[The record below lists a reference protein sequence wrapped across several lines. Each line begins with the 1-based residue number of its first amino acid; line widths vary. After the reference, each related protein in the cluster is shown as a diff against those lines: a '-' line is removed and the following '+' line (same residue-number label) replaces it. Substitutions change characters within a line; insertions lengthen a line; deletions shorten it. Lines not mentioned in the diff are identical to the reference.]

1 MALVN
6 TTTTVAT
13 TVHTQQGSQI
23 VVTSQANTVTVGDFV
38 TGVEIQPYIA
48 NRIISFY
55 GYNLR
60 PNQRVHIFFDSVLV
74 DDFCA
79 PGTRYA
85 GNNYIT
91 DITNT
96 ADYNVI
102 EKQGDWGTPIYAD
115 LFGQV
120 CGQFNIPTGKFR
132 TGERTLEIAD
142 VTSLALGGDSI
153 TTKASATFT
162 ASNLS
167 VTKNTLTMT
176 TINPEV
182 SWVPITNTFTTSA
195 TTVENIVIAPDFS
208 AVYAS
213 FMEPIAQ
220 ALSINTPNR
229 EAGIFA
235 TSLELYFQQ
244 KSQSFQTI
252 NGVNTYPYG
261 VTVYLCETN
270 NGYPDGTKILPFS
283 TTHLDFSSINISSN
297 GSANV
302 ATKFTFESP
311 VFLQNGLTYA
321 FIVKPDN
328 NDPDYRVYSAN
339 LGNLDI
345 DTNQQVFQQP
355 AVGTAFYGATITQWT
370 ALQTEYI
377 KFKLNR
383 AAFTNAYGNAVF
395 NNANTDYLTV
405 YNVGYSNSSVGILSG
420 DYIFESVNST
430 VVTANTSKKGTLN
443 FYDDVK
449 GIVYVANST
458 GNFTPNTFI
467 QIHRFANAT
476 LSSAPNTSTLIAYAN
491 TGNIENIQ
499 LNALVPQFATITPAG
514 TGIVFNYK
522 GTSNTYG
529 ADSSEYAINAGTE
542 TEFFDKERIIA
553 SRTNENT
560 NMSSAKS
567 MTIRAYMTTDS
578 EFISPVIDTVRYQE
592 LAVSNKVDPV
602 SFDYQEFFNDG
613 NSKSKYVSQ
622 VITLADGQD
631 AQDLNITI
639 TAYRPPQADIQ
650 IWAKFMNSEDIDPM
664 NNKIWTPLINKNS
677 DIYCDPSNP
686 TDFREFTFSVPEYYG
701 MIPSNGT
708 ITSTNTSANIIGTS
722 TLFTTELKTGW
733 YINMLA
739 NSTFNETTRQI
750 VNIANNTSLTLDQ
763 PFVGNYTTNAF
774 FIVPPPSTPYLST
787 NTSYQLSGQ
796 VNTSSTNN
804 VVTGFFSSIT
814 ANTTVV
820 NNSGDSI
827 LITNANTY
835 YTVGDRIFYYVPA
848 GNSAV
853 GGLTGNNWY
862 YIQTSNTT
870 AVKLSTSSGGSAI
883 DLTGATTNPGEVH
896 SLNKTN
902 FTLEIS
908 AGSTI
913 SIGQDSQ
920 RVVSVV
926 NASSLIV
933 ERPWSVA
940 SSLANAYN
948 ISPAGITYLN
958 KSYNLYSKFK
968 QFQIKIILQSDD
980 SSKIP
985 MINDI
990 RAIALQL

>member
-1 MALVN
+1 LAIVN

-13 TVHTQQGSQI
+13 TVHTQLGSQI
-23 VVTSQANTVTVGDFV
+23 VVSSQSNTVTVGDFV
-38 TGVEIQPYIA
+38 TGVELQPYIA

-55 GYNLR
+55 AYNMR

-74 DDFCA
+74 DDECA
-79 PGTRYA
+79 PGTRYP

-91 DITNT
+91 DIIST

-102 EKQGDWGTPIYAD
+102 EKDGDWGTPIYAD

-120 CGQFNIPTGKFR
+120 CGQFNIPGGKFR

-162 ASNLS
+162 ASNLT

-182 SWVPITNTFTTSA
+182 SWVPIVNTFTTSA

-208 AVYAS
+208 AVYGT
-213 FMEPIAQ
+213 FHEPIAQ
-220 ALSINTPNR
+220 ALTINTPNK

-244 KSQSFQTI
+244 KSQSYQVI

-270 NGYPDGTKILPFS
+270 NGYPDGSKILPFS
-283 TTHLDFSSINISSN
+283 TTHLDYSSINVSN
-297 GSANV
+297 TSGNV

-339 LGNLDI
+339 LGNIDI

-355 AVGTAFYGATITQWT
+355 AVGTAFYGATTTQWT

-420 DYIFESVNST
+420 DYVFESINST
-430 VVTANTSKKGTLN
+430 ASTANTSKKGTLN

-476 LSSAPNTSTLIAYAN
+476 LSSAPNTTTLIAYAN
-491 TGNIENIQ
+491 TGNLQNIQ
-499 LNALVPQFATITPAG
+499 LNAFVPQFASITPAG
-514 TGIVFNYK
+514 TGLVFNYK

-529 ADSSEYAINAGTE
+529 ADSLEYPVNSGTE
-542 TEFFDKERIIA
+542 TEFYDQERIIA

-567 MTIRAYMTTDS
+567 LTIRAYMTTDS
-578 EFISPVIDTVRYQE
+578 EFVSPVIDTVRYQQ
-592 LAVSNKVDPV
+592 LAVSNKVDAV

-613 NSKSKYVSQ
+613 NAKSKYVSQ

-631 AQDLNITI
+631 AQDLNVTV

-650 IWAKFMNSEDIDPM
+650 IWVKFMNGEDIDPM
-664 NNKIWTPLINKNS
+664 NAKIWAPLINKNA

-686 TDFREFTFSVPEYYG
+686 NDYREFTFTVPEYYG

-708 ITSTNTSANIIGTS
+708 ITCTNTSANITGTS
-722 TLFTTELKTGW
+722 TAFTTELKTGW

-750 VNIANNTSLTLDQ
+750 VNIANNTALTLDQ
-763 PFVGNYTTNAF
+763 PFVGNYTANAF

-787 NTSYQLSGQ
+787 NTSFQLSGQ
-796 VNTSSTNN
+796 VSTSTTTNI
-804 VVTGFFSSIT
+804 VTGFSNTIT

-820 NNSGDSI
+820 NNAGDAI
-827 LITNANTY
+827 LITGANTY
-835 YTVGDRIFYYVPA
+835 YTAGDRVFYYVPA
-848 GNSAV
+848 GNTAV

-862 YIQTSNTT
+862 YIQASNTT
-870 AVKLSTSSGGSAI
+870 AVKLAATSGGAAI
-883 DLTGATTNPGEVH
+883 DLTGATTTPGEVH

-902 FTLEIS
+902 FTLEIA

-913 SIGQDSQ
+913 SINGDSQ
-920 RVVSVV
+920 RVVSVT
-926 NASSLIV
+926 NAVSLTV
-933 ERPWSVA
+933 EKPWINA

-948 ISPAGITYLN
+948 ISPSGVTYLN

-990 RAIALQL
+990 RALALQL

>member
-1 MALVN
+1 MAITN

-13 TVHTQQGSQI
+13 TVHTQLGSQI
-23 VVTSQANTVTVGDFV
+23 VVESQSNTVTVGDFV
-38 TGVEIQPYIA
+38 TGVELQPYIA

-55 GYNLR
+55 AYNLR

-74 DDFCA
+74 DDYCA
-79 PGTRYA
+79 PGTRYE
-85 GNNYIT
+85 GNNYVT
-91 DITNT
+91 NITNT
-96 ADYNVI
+96 ADYKVI
-102 EKQGDWGTPIYAD
+102 EKQGDWGTPIFAD

-120 CGQFNIPTGKFR
+120 CGQFNVPAGKFR

-176 TINPEV
+176 TVNPEV
-182 SWVPITNTFTTSA
+182 SWIPIVNTFTTSV
-195 TTVENIVIAPDFS
+195 TTVENITIAPDFS
-208 AVYAS
+208 AV
-213 FMEPIAQ
+213 FGTFHEPIAQ
-220 ALSINTPNR
+220 ALTINTPNK

-244 KSQSFQTI
+244 KSQSFQEV

-270 NGYPDGTKILPFS
+270 NGYPDGSKILPFS
-283 TTHLDFSSINISSN
+283 TVHLDYNSINVSN
-297 GSANV
+297 TSANV
-302 ATKFTFESP
+302 ATKFNFESP

-355 AVGTAFYGATITQWT
+355 AVGTAFYGATTTQWT

-383 AAFTNAYGNAVF
+383 AAFSNAYGNAVF
-395 NNANTDYLTV
+395 NNANTDFLTV
-405 YNVGYSNSSVGILSG
+405 YNVTYSNSSVGILSG
-420 DYIFESVNST
+420 DYVFESTNST
-430 VVTANTSKKGTLN
+430 VTTANTSKKGTLE

-449 GIVYVANST
+449 GTVYVANTT

-467 QIHRFANAT
+467 QIHRFANAS
-476 LSSAPNTSTLIAYAN
+476 LSSAPNTTTLIAYAN
-491 TGNIENIQ
+491 TGNLQNVQ
-499 LNALVPQFATITPAG
+499 VNALVPQFAAITPAG
-514 TGIVFNYK
+514 TGLVLNYK

-529 ADSSEYAINAGTE
+529 ADTGEYPVNSGTE
-542 TEFFDKERIIA
+542 TEFYDRERIVA
-553 SRTNENT
+553 SRTNEN
-560 NMSSAKS
+560 NYMSSAKS
-567 MTIRAYMTTDS
+567 LTLRAYMTTDS
-578 EFISPVIDTVRYQE
+578 ELISPVIDTVRYQQ
-592 LAVSNKVDPV
+592 LAIANKVDSV

-613 NSKSKYVSQ
+613 NAKSKYVSQ
-622 VITLADGQD
+622 IVTLADGQD
-631 AQDLNITI
+631 AQDLNVTL
-639 TAYRPPQADIQ
+639 TAYRPPQCDIQ
-650 IWAKFMNSEDIDPM
+650 VWVKFMNGEDIDPM
-664 NNKIWTPLINKNS
+664 NAKIWAPLINKNV
-677 DIYCDPSNP
+677 DIFCDPSNP
-686 TDFREFTFSVPEYYG
+686 GDFKEFTFTVPQYYG
-701 MIPSNGT
+701 MLQTNGT
-708 ITSTNTSANIIGTS
+708 ITCTNSSSNVVGTG
-722 TLFTTELKTGW
+722 TAFTTDLKTGW

-750 VNIANNTSLTLDQ
+750 VNITNNTVLTLDQ
-763 PFVGNYTTNAF
+763 PFNGNYTANAF

-804 VVTGFFSSIT
+804 VVTGFYSPIT

-820 NNSGDSI
+820 NASGSSI
-827 LITNANTY
+827 LISNANTY
-835 YTVGDRIFYYVPA
+835 YTAGDRVFYYVPA
-848 GNSAV
+848 GNTSI

-862 YIQTSNTT
+862 YVQASNTT
-870 AVKLSTSSGGSAI
+870 AVKLAASSGGPAI
-883 DLTGATTNPGEVH
+883 SLTGATTNPGEVH
-896 SLNKTN
+896 ALNKTN
-902 FTLEIS
+902 FTLEIG

-913 SIGQDSQ
+913 YINGDSQ
-920 RVVSVV
+920 KVVSVT
-926 NASSLIV
+926 NAVSLTV
-933 ERPWSVA
+933 ERPW
-940 SSLANAYN
+940 ANAATLAKAYN
-948 ISPAGITYLN
+948 VSPAGVTYLN
-958 KSYNLYSKFK
+958 KTLNLYSTYK

-980 SSKIP
+980 SANIP
-985 MINDI
+985 IINDI
-990 RAIALQL
+990 RALALQL

>member
-1 MALVN
+1 MALTN

-13 TVHTQQGSQI
+13 TVHTQQGTQL
-23 VVTSQANTVTVGDFV
+23 VVSSQANTVSVGDFV
-38 TGVEIQPYIA
+38 TGVELQPYIA

-55 GYNLR
+55 AYNLR

-74 DDFCA
+74 DEYCA
-79 PGTRYA
+79 PGTRYS

-91 DITNT
+91 NITST
-96 ADYNVI
+96 SDYNVI

-120 CGQFNIPTGKFR
+120 CGQFNIPAGKFR

-153 TTKASATFT
+153 TTKAAATFT

-167 VTKNTLTMT
+167 VTKKALTMT
-176 TINPEV
+176 TINPEL
-182 SWVPITNTFTTSA
+182 SWVPLTNTFTTSS

-208 AVYAS
+208 AVYGT
-213 FMEPIAQ
+213 FTEPIAQ
-220 ALSINTPNR
+220 ALTINTPNK

-244 KSQSFQTI
+244 KSQSYQEVG
-252 NGVNTYPYG
+252 GVNTYPYG

-270 NGYPDGTKILPFS
+270 NGYPDGSKILPFS
-283 TTHLDFSSINISSN
+283 TVHLDYNSINASN
-297 GSANV
+297 TAANV
-302 ATKFTFESP
+302 ATKFTFEAP

-355 AVGTAFYGATITQWT
+355 AVGTAFYGATMTQWT

-395 NNANTDYLTV
+395 NNANTDFLTV

-420 DYIFESVNST
+420 DYVFESVNST
-430 VVTANTSKKGTLN
+430 VTTANTSKKGTLN

-458 GNFTPNTFI
+458 GNFTSNTFI
-467 QIHRFANAT
+467 QIHRFANAS
-476 LSSAPNTSTLIAYAN
+476 LSSAPNTTTLIAYGN
-491 TGNIENIQ
+491 TGNIQNVQ
-499 LNALVPQFATITPAG
+499 LNAFVPQFATLTPAG
-514 TGIVFNYK
+514 TGLVFNYK

-529 ADSSEYAINAGTE
+529 ADSIEYPVNSGSE
-542 TEFFDKERIIA
+542 TEFFDQERIVA

-567 MTIRAYMTTDS
+567 MTVRAYMTTDS
-578 EFISPVIDTVRYQE
+578 EFVSPVIDTVRYQQ
-592 LAVSNKVDPV
+592 LAIANKVDAV
-602 SFDYQEFFNDG
+602 NFDYQEFFNDG
-613 NSKSKYVSQ
+613 NAKSKYISQ
-622 VITLADGQD
+622 VVTLADGQD
-631 AQDLNITI
+631 AQDLNITL
-639 TAYRPPQADIQ
+639 TAYRPPQSDIQ
-650 IWAKFMNSEDIDPM
+650 VWIKFMNGEDIDPM
-664 NNKIWTPLINKNS
+664 NAKVWAPLINKNG
-677 DIYCDPSNP
+677 DVYCDPSNIN
-686 TDFREFTFSVPEYYG
+686 DFKEFTFTVPEYYG
-701 MIPSNGT
+701 MIPANGT
-708 ITSTNTSANIIGTS
+708 ITCSNTDANVTGS
-722 TLFTTELKTGW
+722 GTLFSTELKTGW

-739 NSTFNETTRQI
+739 NTTFNETTRQI
-750 VNIANNTSLTLDQ
+750 VNITNNTVITLDQ
-763 PFVGNYTTNAF
+763 PFNGNYTANAY

-804 VVTGFFSSIT
+804 VVTGFYSAIN

-820 NNSGDSI
+820 NNSGDAI
-827 LITNANTY
+827 LISNANTY
-835 YTVGDRIFYYVPA
+835 YTAGDRVFYYVPA
-848 GNSAV
+848 GNTAV

-862 YIQTSNTT
+862 YIQASNST
-870 AVKLSTSSGGSAI
+870 AVKLATSSGGSAI
-883 DLTGATTNPGEVH
+883 DLTGLTTNPAEVH

-902 FTLEIS
+902 FILEIA
-908 AGSTI
+908 AGSVI
-913 SIGQDSQ
+913 NINGDSQ
-920 RVVSVV
+920 RVVSVT
-926 NASSLIV
+926 NAVSLTV
-933 ERPWSVA
+933 QKPWTNA

-968 QFQIKIILQSDD
+968 QFQIKIILQSDN
-980 SSKIP
+980 SARIP
-985 MINDI
+985 IINDI
-990 RAIALQL
+990 RALALQL